1 MEDFNTWFL
10 NWWPTLATSLA
21 SVVTSVAAFI
31 VYRVK
36 IRHQKAKEALLVAQ
50 LNDAIKRAT
59 YTVCPHCSSQV
70 KLEELK
76 WYLPTGERDQNLNG
90 IADDKEN

>member
-21 SVVTSVAAFI
+21 SVVSAIAAYA

-36 IRHQKAKEALLVAQ
+36 IRHEKAKNAVLVAQ

-59 YTVCPHCSSQV
+59 YTECPNCGAHV
-70 KLEELK
+70 KLEDLN
-76 WYLPTGERDQNLNG
+76 WFLPTGERDQNLNG
-90 IADDKEN
+90 IADEKEN